1 MIFSLSPYLTKHS
14 NNSMIILRFQSIL
27 NTLILYTNLNTKDS
41 YWPHGLG
48 DCHGSELSM
57 CGMREPRT
65 RQGRIIILY
74 KKSVGI
80 GAARKNAG
88 PRVEPT
94 ASPGSV
100 ISD

>member
-1 MIFSLSPYLTKHS
+1 
-14 NNSMIILRFQSIL
+14 
-27 NTLILYTNLNTKDS
+27 
-41 YWPHGLG
+41 
-48 DCHGSELSM
+48 M
-57 CGMREPRT
+57 CGMRGPRT

-94 ASPGSV
+94 ASLGSV